1 MPNRVFGELPGCP
14 EGTYFSSRIEASRAG
29 IHRPTQ
35 GGISGSADQG
45 ADSIV
50 VSGGYEDDRDKG
62 FEIEYIGHGGRD
74 PETGEQVTDQEMLG
88 GNLALKYSY
97 EHELPIRVLRGAS
110 SHSVFAPKAGYR
122 YDGLYRV
129 VDIRQ
134 QKGRSGHL
142 VWKFLL
148 AKIDPDSAPWN
159 SPLPSHLAGSTK
171 KTLNSKSST
180 KAKLPKTVRPPSAVI
195 STPKLP
201 LTPEVP
207 SFNVGDKVVHPTFG
221 GGEVVA
227 VSPFGTQDSFVTV
240 VFTDLGSK
248 RLVASKAN
256 LTRSP

>member
-1 MPNRVFGELPGCP
+1 MPNRVFGEIPGCP
-14 EGTYFSSRIEASRAG
+14 EGTYFSSRVEASRAG

-62 FEIEYIGHGGRD
+62 YEIEYIGHGGRD

-97 EHELPIRVLRGAS
+97 EHDLPIRVLRGAN
-110 SHSVFAPKAGYR
+110 SHSIFAPKAGYR

-129 VDIRQ
+129 VDIGQ
-134 QKGRSGHL
+134 QKGKSGHL

-148 AKIDPDSAPWN
+148 LKIDLDHAPWN
-159 SPLPSHLAGSTK
+159 SLPPSHLAGSTK
-171 KTLNSKSST
+171 KTTINRSST
-180 KAKLPKTVRPPSAVI
+180 KTKLTKTVRPPSAVI
-195 STPKLP
+195 SRPKLP
-201 LTPEVP
+201 PTPDVP
-207 SFNVGDKVVHPTFG
+207 SFNVGDKVAHPTFG

-227 VSPFGTQDSFVTV
+227 VSPFELQDAFVTV
-240 VFTDLGSK
+240 EFKDFGRKKL
-248 RLVASKAN
+248 LASKAN
-256 LTRSP
+256 LTRSD